1 MTARHGKQGFLQLPA
16 RLRMPA
22 YLAAFLLPALVLG
35 VVILQPWF
43 EARWMF
49 MDVLTAAREA
59 PECCHATYGMMSQA
73 GLLLWSATAAIALF
87 GALVLRINAAPAGH
101 QAQLVFAGLLTGW
114 LVLDDAYLLH
124 ESILPGL
131 GIPQMMIQ
139 IAYAVAAL
147 IYLWLNRVLIRQA
160 EWPILL
166 AAGASMAASIGL
178 DLVVESRSDAA
189 VIIEDALKFYG
200 YVLWSVFHIATTA
213 CLVLASSNQAAED
226 TPGT

>member
-1 MTARHGKQGFLQLPA
+1 MTAKHGNPGFLQFPA
-16 RLRMPA
+16 RLRLPA

-35 VVILQPWF
+35 LVILQPWF

-49 MDVLTAAREA
+49 MDVLTAARES
-59 PECCHATYGMMSQA
+59 PDCCHATYGMMSQA
-73 GLLLWSATAAIALF
+73 GLLLWSATAATALF
-87 GALVLRINAAPAGH
+87 GAFLLRVQAAPTSH
-101 QAQLVFAGLLTGW
+101 QALLLYAGLLTGW
-114 LVLDDAYLLH
+114 LLLDDAYLLH

-131 GIPQMMIQ
+131 GVPQILIQ
-139 IAYAVAAL
+139 LAYAAAAL
-147 IYLWLNRVLIRQA
+147 VYLWLNRTLIRQA

-200 YVLWSVFHIATTA
+200 FVLWTVFHITTCA
-213 CLVLASSNQAAED
+213 GLVLANADQAAED

>member
-1 MTARHGKQGFLQLPA
+1 MTAQHGNPGFLQFPA
-16 RLRMPA
+16 RLRPAA

-35 VVILQPWF
+35 VVILQPWY

-49 MDVLTAAREA
+49 MDVLTAARETS
-59 PECCHATYGMMSQA
+59 ECCHATYGMMSQA
-73 GLLLWSATAAIALF
+73 GLLLWSATSAIALF
-87 GALVLRINAAPAGH
+87 GALVLRVQAAPAGH
-101 QAQLVFAGLLTGW
+101 QALLLYAGLLTGW
-114 LVLDDAYLLH
+114 LVLDDTYLLH
-124 ESILPGL
+124 ESILPGF
-131 GIPQMMIQ
+131 GVPQVLIQ
-139 IAYAVAAL
+139 LAYAVAAL
-147 IYLWLNRVLIRQA
+147 VYLWLNRMLIRHA

-200 YVLWSVFHIATTA
+200 FVLWTVFHITTTA
-213 CLVLASSNQAAED
+213 CLTLASGNQAAED